1 MEKRIVNVIIQAP
14 GGTAAKNSNT
24 YKLSLPSS
32 WVKEMGISEDDR
44 QVEIKFDGTSITI
57 TKKLAMQEFIHRAK
71 KRGQKILVLSYY
83 DDNTLCTKIAAD
95 YNEKSICVENYV
107 TNVLRTAFGNHQQPT
122 WEDYMLFLE
131 ERCIPRSRAGL
142 RDYLDEIG
150 VDAFDPLEIIK
161 KTSGRMAE
169 DQQWI
174 KVVELK

>member
-44 QVEIKFDGTSITI
+44 QVEMRFDGTSITI
-57 TKKLAMQEFIHRAK
+57 TKKLDMQDFVHRAK
-71 KRGQKILVLSYY
+71 KRGRKILVLSYY
-83 DDNTLCTKIAAD
+83 DDKTLCTKIAAD
-95 YNEKSICVENYV
+95 YDEKSICVKNYV
-107 TNVLRTAFGNHQQPT
+107 TNVLRTAFGNNQEPT
-122 WEDYMLFLE
+122 WEDYLIFLE
-131 ERCIPRSRAGL
+131 ERCIPKSRAGL
-142 RDYLDEIG
+142 REYLDEIG

-169 DQQWI
+169 DQQW
-174 KVVELK
+174 VQVEVLK

>member
-44 QVEIKFDGTSITI
+44 QVEMKFDGTSITI
-57 TKKLAMQEFIHRAK
+57 TKKLDMQEFVQKAK
-71 KRGQKILVLSYY
+71 EGGRKIFILSYF
-83 DDNTLCTKIAAD
+83 DDKTLCTKIAAD
-95 YNEKSICVENYV
+95 YNKESICVENFV
-107 TNVLRTAFGNHQQPT
+107 ANVLRTAFGNNQEPT
-122 WEDYMLFLE
+122 WEDYLLFLE
-131 ERCIPRSRAGL
+131 ERCIPKSRAGL

-150 VDAFDPLEIIK
+150 VDEFDPLEIIK
-161 KTSGRMAE
+161 KTFGRMAE

-174 KVVELK
+174 KVEVLE